1 MVVVAEFA
9 QPFASVKLYVIVCVP
24 TPAVA
29 ALKVVP
35 VTPGP
40 ENVPP
45 TGVPF
50 NVIDDPLTQTGG
62 YVPALTVGSGL
73 TVIVVVAVF
82 EHAFAFV

>member
-1 MVVVAEFA
+1 M
-9 QPFASVKLYVIVCVP
+9 CVP

-29 ALKVVP
+29 GLNVVP

-45 TGVPF
+45 AGIPVS
-50 NVIDDPLTQTGG
+50 VIELALTQIGG

-82 EHAFAFV
+82 EQPFAFV